1 MFLPY
6 QMAELKFVNLSTT
19 LEEKRAEG
27 AELHAIC
34 EELIGKLDA
43 DVGTTSAQDRL
54 KSSTSEE
61 VGSHE
66 LQQQQQQQQWQ
77 QSETYSMEPASKS
90 GPDRSRG
97 LAKKKP
103 IRGKT

>member
-1 MFLPY
+1 
-6 QMAELKFVNLSTT
+6 MAELKFSNLSTT

-34 EELIGKLDA
+34 EELISKLDA
-43 DVGTTSAQDRL
+43 DVVGTTSARDRL

-66 LQQQQQQQQWQ
+66 LQQQQQQ
-77 QSETYSMEPASKS
+77 SETHSMEAASKS

>member
-1 MFLPY
+1 
-6 QMAELKFVNLSTT
+6 MAELKFSNLSTT

-34 EELIGKLDA
+34 EELISKLDA
-43 DVGTTSAQDRL
+43 DVVGTTSARDRL
-54 KSSTSEE
+54 KSSTSED

-66 LQQQQQQQQWQ
+66 LQQQQQQQQRQ
-77 QSETYSMEPASKS
+77 QSETHSMEAASKS

>member
-1 MFLPY
+1 
-6 QMAELKFVNLSTT
+6 MAELKFSNLSTT

-34 EELIGKLDA
+34 EELISKLDA
-43 DVGTTSAQDRL
+43 DVVGTTSARDRL

-66 LQQQQQQQQWQ
+66 LQQQQQQQQQQRQ
-77 QSETYSMEPASKS
+77 QSETHSMEAASKS

>member
-1 MFLPY
+1 
-6 QMAELKFVNLSTT
+6 MAELKFSNLSTT

-34 EELIGKLDA
+34 EELISKLDA
-43 DVGTTSAQDRL
+43 DVVGTTSARDRL

-66 LQQQQQQQQWQ
+66 LQQQQQQQQQWQ
-77 QSETYSMEPASKS
+77 QSETHSMEAASKS

>member
-1 MFLPY
+1 
-6 QMAELKFVNLSTT
+6 MAELKFSNLSTT

-34 EELIGKLDA
+34 EELISKLDA
-43 DVGTTSAQDRL
+43 DVVGTTSARDRL

-66 LQQQQQQQQWQ
+66 LQQQQQQQRQ
-77 QSETYSMEPASKS
+77 QSETHSMEAASKS